1 MPWSLV
7 ISPSIVPPPPPRLRR
22 AHSIVSA
29 AAIIVPGGRGRRSET
44 TPYETRGAAALRPA
58 AGGPV
63 HPCPHAGPLV
73 HGLVVVRRGRLP
85 ARLLGAAALPHRR
98 HRGGRRHPLPAALPE
113 RAAAAAPDGP
123 PARRQRRGR
132 GRGGSLRPPVE
143 PAVWRR
149 PGGRDSHRRR
159 GAAGRN
165 LRQRPLDDVPAV
177 RASGGLRCGGSPLGK
192 RRGFLHFPPA
202 GLPVGGT

>member
-1 MPWSLV
+1 MTWSLV
-7 ISPSIVPPPPPRLRR
+7 ISPSIVPPPPPRLRPS
-22 AHSIVSA
+22 HSIVSA

-63 HPCPHAGPLV
+63 HPHADAGPLV
-73 HGLVVVRRGRLP
+73 HGLAVVRRGRLP

-123 PARRQRRGR
+123 PARRHRPGPGRPGAFRPPGGAAPPSPACSPGPARRG
-132 GRGGSLRPPVE
+132 GAGGPAPPTSS
-143 PAVWRR
+143 PWARAT
-149 PGGRDSHRRR
+149 GGVS
-159 GAAGRN
+159 
-165 LRQRPLDDVPAV
+165 
-177 RASGGLRCGGSPLGK
+177 
-192 RRGFLHFPPA
+192 PA
-202 GLPVGGT
+202 G